1 LSSTTAI
8 WDYLSALLNR
18 SGLLQYQPW
27 IARDVGEYIQSSN
40 FRFDLPYDAIHVRR
54 GDKLL
59 AEAKGEVN
67 KYWKS
72 KGYPDESKWP
82 TNYIPFSRYLEIGW
96 GKNCKK
102 KRHQKRSNA
111 ELRTVWIATD
121 DPSTV
126 SNEIDALPKSPDG
139 HTLINSCGSRAEF
152 AFPPLS
158 KATSSY
164 HLNDRGDGDDCH
176 KVYAR
181 NIAAIA
187 DMIVL
192 ARSRKL
198 VADYNSNWG
207 RLIRNFRLFI
217 GEDHHVVFEDMV
229 STFGHTHPG
238 PPGS

>member
-1 LSSTTAI
+1 
-8 WDYLSALLNR
+8 
-18 SGLLQYQPW
+18 
-27 IARDVGEYIQSSN
+27 
-40 FRFDLPYDAIHVRR
+40 
-54 GDKLL
+54 
-59 AEAKGEVN
+59 
-67 KYWKS
+67 
-72 KGYPDESKWP
+72 
-82 TNYIPFSRYLEIGW
+82 
-96 GKNCKK
+96 
-102 KRHQKRSNA
+102 
-111 ELRTVWIATD
+111 
-121 DPSTV
+121 
-126 SNEIDALPKSPDG
+126 
-139 HTLINSCGSRAEF
+139 
-152 AFPPLS
+152 LS